1 MQAVLILA
9 HKNAEQ
15 VYKLA
20 EFLSKRFYVYIHFDA
35 KYNIPQNFLDLF
47 NNSEK
52 VFLIERMNVN
62 WGGYSIVSAT
72 QMLFRDVLKND
83 FIDYVHVISGQDWP
97 VVDVDMI
104 YDFFDKNA
112 KIYMNYQEAY
122 NIRKSFEKIIW
133 WQKFYFDYDNSFVSR
148 KSLLGKVYH
157 RIMILL
163 QMIVG
168 VDKFKKLNIALQI
181 YSGSQW
187 VSMPRYAIQY
197 CVDFI
202 EQNPNYEEMFKS
214 GFCSDEFWMQTI
226 LCNSQYRTNIVNNN
240 FRYINWT
247 KKYSNYPGIL
257 DEDDYKNI
265 KLGTYFFAR
274 KIDFSISEKLLKKL
288 NLWVR

>member
-1 MQAVLILA
+1 
-9 HKNAEQ
+9 
-15 VYKLA
+15 
-20 EFLSKRFYVYIHFDA
+20 
-35 KYNIPQNFLDLF
+35 
-47 NNSEK
+47 
-52 VFLIERMNVN
+52 
-62 WGGYSIVSAT
+62 
-72 QMLFRDVLKND
+72 
-83 FIDYVHVISGQDWP
+83 
-97 VVDVDMI
+97 
-104 YDFFDKNA
+104 
-112 KIYMNYQEAY
+112 
-122 NIRKSFEKIIW
+122 
-133 WQKFYFDYDNSFVSR
+133 
-148 KSLLGKVYH
+148 
-157 RIMILL
+157 
-163 QMIVG
+163 MIVG

-187 VSMPRYAIQY
+187 VSMPRYAVQY

-202 EQNPNYEEMFKS
+202 EQSPNYEEMFKR